1 MAIGSS
7 QQEENGGVEMSRC
20 LHDYSYAWIKRMDTA
35 TAPYA
40 IQMGSLSVLNCSGI
54 INVGI
59 CGGRH
64 KAYPS
69 QSGPFGTNQHMS
81 KFTPL

>member
-54 INVGI
+54 ISGGI
-59 CGGRH
+59 REGMQLVR
-64 KAYPS
+64 PS
-69 QSGPFGTNQHMS
+69 QLGRLEAAKISS
-81 KFTPL
+81 S